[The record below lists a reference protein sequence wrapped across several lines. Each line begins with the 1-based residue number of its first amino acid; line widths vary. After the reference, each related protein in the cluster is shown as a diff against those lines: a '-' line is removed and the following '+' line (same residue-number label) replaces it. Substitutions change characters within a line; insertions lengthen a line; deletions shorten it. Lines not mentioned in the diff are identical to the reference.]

1 MMDNMQMIES
11 FLSHIDN
18 LNINFEDV
26 ARSIELIL
34 LLGGCIIAG
43 MGLKT
48 WREQVI
54 EQPKIELAREIVE
67 QFYNMKDLI
76 ARARCPFISFSP
88 DEVRKYYER
97 KDLSDYQAGLAYRL
111 MVLDTS
117 IEQIQTFQRLRNKAK
132 VYYSKEIENCFFAVN
147 QIINLFQY
155 ACKAMMEETPSQSA
169 TEKYGKDLM
178 QKFYNRIYEQDD
190 DVTNVKLQEIISEVE
205 YNLKP
210 IYETKTIKWKKLKSE
225 TKDKTNDQ

>member
-1 MMDNMQMIES
+1 MCLSALISDFVTMDGVIKT
-11 FLSHIDN
+11 
-18 LNINFEDV
+18 
-26 ARSIELIL
+26 AELGL
-34 LLGGCIIAG
+34 ATWGCYIAYK
-43 MGLKT
+43 GLKT
-48 WREQVI
+48 WREQI
-54 EQPKIELAREIVE
+54 LEAPKIELAREIVE

-76 ARARCPFISFSP
+76 SRARCPFISYSP
-88 DEVRKYYER
+88 EEVRKYYE
-97 KDLSDYQAGLAYRL
+97 KSDLSEFQTGLGYRL
-111 MVLDTS
+111 MILDTT

-225 TKDKTNDQ
+225 TKDKTND

>member
-1 MMDNMQMIES
+1 MDCIVS
-11 FLSHIDN
+11 CLTDFHIT
-18 LNINFEDV
+18 LEGI
-26 ARSIELIL
+26 AKTIELAL
-34 LLGGCIIAG
+34 ATWGCYIAYR
-43 MGLKT
+43 GLQT
-48 WREQVI
+48 WREQI
-54 EQPKIELAREIVE
+54 LEAPKIELAREIVE

-76 ARARCPFISFSP
+76 ARARSPFISFSP

-97 KDLSDYQAGLAYRL
+97 KDLSDYQAGLGYRL
-111 MVLDTS
+111 MILDTS

-225 TKDKTNDQ
+225 TKDKTND

>member
-1 MMDNMQMIES
+1 MTNCI
-11 FLSHIDN
+11 LSCLADFN
-18 LNINFEDV
+18 VTFEDITKI
-26 ARSIELIL
+26 IELIL
-34 LLGGCIIAG
+34 LLVGCIIAV

-155 ACKAMMEETPSQSA
+155 ACISMMEETPSQSA